1 MLSEHEENLAV
12 PPLEDLP
19 VRRLKYRSIT
29 IEGYSR
35 AAFQTYWRIPEFRLG
50 FDLGNQPWRFMGTPN
65 WFISHAHIDHIA
77 ALPAYVARRRMMKM
91 EPPVLYMPEEIVEGV
106 QRVLHAVSRL
116 DRGRL
121 PCRLEGLTP
130 GKEVELSRELVV
142 QAVATYHTVPS
153 LGYLVWERRKKLRD
167 ELVGQPEAKIRELA
181 LSGVAVSREVR
192 IPRLA
197 YLGDSRIDVLD
208 ANPELYEAEV
218 LIMELTFVA
227 SKHRKEKIYKFG
239 HVHLDD
245 LIERRERFRNAL
257 IVASHFSIRYHP
269 EQVER
274 YVRKRLPDMLDGR
287 LHLWL

>member
-1 MLSEHEENLAV
+1 MSEHEDSLAL
-12 PPLEDLP
+12 PPLQDLP
-19 VRRLKYRSIT
+19 VQRLKHRSIT

-50 FDLGNQPWRFMGTPN
+50 FDLGNQPWQFMGTPN
-65 WFISHAHIDHIA
+65 WFISHGHIDHIA

-91 EPPVLYMPEEIVEGV
+91 EPPVIHLPEEIVEGV

-121 PCRLEGLTP
+121 PCRLEGMTP
-130 GKEVELSRELVV
+130 GQEVSLSREL
-142 QAVATYHTVPS
+142 AVKAIRTLHTVPS
-153 LGYLVWERRKKLRD
+153 LGYLVYERRKKLRE
-167 ELVGQPEAKIRELA
+167 ELADLPQDKIRELA
-181 LSGVAVSREVR
+181 LSGVAVSREIR

-218 LIMELTFVA
+218 LIMEVTFVA

-239 HVHLDD
+239 HVHIDD
-245 LIERRERFRNAL
+245 LVERRDRFQNAL

-269 EQVER
+269 QQIER